1 MINEGDNCI
10 ISYSIKND
18 EVYKMMTI
26 KKNKTVKINKH
37 EFKWD
42 NCIGKPYGYVPIF
55 SVSENQHISVNRL
68 KLKGILDNSP
78 KDVNFPK
85 FI

>member
-42 NCIGKPYGYVPIF
+42 NCIGKPYGYVQIGL
-55 SVSENQHISVNRL
+55 N
-68 KLKGILDNSP
+68 LKGFGESTHFGKMAEI
-78 KDVNFPK
+78 
-85 FI
+85 